1 MTEAPTDAAA
11 LLAAGVARLAAAGI
25 DDAPR
30 DARRLLAHALS
41 IAPDRLALHL
51 RDPADDAACARFD
64 AAIAARA
71 RRQPVSQITGRRRF
85 WGRDFAVTR
94 DVLDPRPDTET
105 LVAAALDRPAA
116 RILDLGTGSGCILLT
131 LLAEWPHAR
140 GTGTDISN
148 AALAVA
154 AANATS
160 LGVADRTSLVRADW
174 TAGLVGP
181 FDLIV
186 SNPPYIAADE
196 LPGLA
201 PDVRDWEPPGALS
214 PGPDGL
220 AAYRAI
226 LPALPALLAPG
237 GRVLLEIG
245 PTQGEAV
252 AALARAAG
260 LGGIVVLPDMDGRD
274 RVVSAQFS

>member
-1 MTEAPTDAAA
+1 VTDAAA
-11 LLAAGVARLAAAGI
+11 LLSLGVARLTDAGI

-30 DARRLLAHALS
+30 DTRRLLAHALG

-51 RDPADDAACARFD
+51 RDPVDAAAQARFD
-64 AAIAARA
+64 GVIAARA
-71 RRQPVSQITGRRRF
+71 RRQPVAQIIGRRRF

-105 LVAAALDRPAA
+105 LIAAALDRRAS

-131 LLAEWPHAR
+131 LLAEWPDAQ
-140 GTGTDISN
+140 GKGTDMSA
-148 AALAVA
+148 AALTVA
-154 AANATS
+154 AQNARS
-160 LGVADRTSLVRADW
+160 LGVADRATLIRANW
-174 TAGLVGP
+174 TDMITGT
-181 FDLIV
+181 FDLVV

-201 PDVRDWEPPGALS
+201 PDVRDWEPHAALS

-226 LPALPALLAPG
+226 LPALPRLLAANA
-237 GRVLLEIG
+237 RVLLEIG
-245 PTQGEAV
+245 PTQGGAV

-260 LGGIVVLPDMDGRD
+260 FGRIAVLKDMDGRD